1 MKVLVFGA
9 SGKTGGL
16 VVERALAKGHDVTVL
31 VRDASRFKRD
41 GVRVL
46 VGDATKREDVSN
58 AMQGQAA
65 VIDTIGGTTPY
76 KKTRLETTA
85 AHNIIEAM
93 QAEGISRLI
102 VVSAM
107 GVGSSRSQAPAWYK
121 YLLLPTFLRGSTE
134 DKTAMELEVNASR
147 LDYVITRPAILKD
160 GPPTGSLTVLDSHA
174 TGHQT
179 NRSDLANFIV
189 DQLSTD
195 EHLHR
200 AITVVNN

>member
-107 GVGSSRSQAPAWYK
+107 GVGRC
-121 YLLLPTFLRGSTE
+121 T
-134 DKTAMELEVNASR
+134 DKCAARV
-147 LDYVITRPAILKD
+147 K
-160 GPPTGSLTVLDSHA
+160 
-174 TGHQT
+174 
-179 NRSDLANFIV
+179 
-189 DQLSTD
+189 
-195 EHLHR
+195 
-200 AITVVNN
+200 

>member
-1 MKVLVFGA
+1 MRFVRIRRPGVA
-9 SGKTGGL
+9 
-16 VVERALAKGHDVTVL
+16 VVAIALAKGHEVTVL

-147 LDYVITRPAILKD
+147 LDYVITRPAILKRR
-160 GPPTGSLTVLDSHA
+160 PA
-174 TGHQT
+174 
-179 NRSDLANFIV
+179 
-189 DQLSTD
+189 
-195 EHLHR
+195 HR
-200 AITVVNN
+200 